1 MSSLL
6 LAQVY
11 VAYKR
16 HKDELT
22 EVRIEFNNPGTDRSV
37 VAGRM
42 AYIPTCNKFFK
53 ILKINCDTGAD
64 INETGLKLIK
74 NEYSDIRNKKSETT

>member
-22 EVRIEFNNPGTDRSV
+22 EVRIEFNNPGTDKSI
-37 VAGRM
+37 AEERM
-42 AYIPTCNKFFK
+42 AYIPTRNKFFK
-53 ILKINCDTGAD
+53 ILKINYDTGAD
-64 INETGLKLIK
+64 IKDRL
-74 NEYSDIRNKKSETT
+74 D